1 VAAYSVSGVSA
12 TLVASTAVSVFEL
25 KTPAAGYA
33 KITKWWVDF
42 SSVTSTDKPILVQVG
57 RFSAAV
63 TTNTSVTPALVDYGG
78 NGLASQC
85 TAGINATTEGAGTF
99 NTNGEQHEWAPNS
112 STAFWEPDN
121 SAWQVPPSSFF
132 RIRITPGSAITSATA
147 TFGCTWTEGY

>member
-1 VAAYSVSGVSA
+1 MAVYSVSNVSA
-12 TLVASTAVSVFEL
+12 TLVAATAVSVFEL
-25 KTPAAGYA
+25 KTPGGAYA

-42 SSVTSTDKPILVQVG
+42 NSVTSTDKFILVQVG

-63 TTNTSVTPALVDYGG
+63 TTNTTVTAALVDSAGASI
-78 NGLASQC
+78 ASQC
-85 TAGINATTEGAGTF
+85 TAAINATVEGAGTF
-99 NTNGEQHEWAPNS
+99 NTNGEQHEWPPNS

-121 SAWQVPPSSFF
+121 SAWVVPPSSFF